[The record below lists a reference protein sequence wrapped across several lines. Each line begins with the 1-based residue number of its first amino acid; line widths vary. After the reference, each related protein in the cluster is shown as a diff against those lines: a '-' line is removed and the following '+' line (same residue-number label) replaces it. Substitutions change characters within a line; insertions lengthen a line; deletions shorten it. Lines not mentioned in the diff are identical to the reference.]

1 MNRRRLLHLGAGTA
15 LALACTA
22 GAVAWLQPAASPPA
36 TLDGPARAMFA
47 ALADVLLD
55 GSLPT
60 DPGARRAAIDQHLMR
75 VQQTVHGLPPHAR
88 AELAQLITLLDTRAG
103 RWVLLGLAAAW
114 PSMPPAELAR
124 ALSSM
129 RRSAFSLRRQ
139 VYMALRELT
148 MASFFADPVTWRQL
162 SYPGPMAI

>member
-22 GAVAWLQPAASPPA
+22 GAVAWLRPGPAA
-36 TLDGPARAMFA
+36 TLEGPARAMFA

-60 DPGARRAAIDQHLMR
+60 DATTRRAAIDQHLLR
-75 VQQTVHGLPPHAR
+75 LQQTVLGLPPHAR

-103 RWVLLGLAAAW
+103 RWALMGLGADWPAISPADLAG
-114 PSMPPAELAR
+114 
-124 ALSSM
+124 ALNGM

-139 VYMALRELT
+139 AYMALRELT
-148 MASFFADPVTWRQL
+148 MASFFADPSTWRL
-162 SYPGPMAI
+162 LGYPGPLAI

>member
-15 LALACTA
+15 LALTCTA
-22 GAVAWLQPAASPPA
+22 GAVAWLQPAASPLA
-36 TLDGPARAMFA
+36 TLDGPARAMFS

-60 DPGARRAAIDQHLMR
+60 DADARRAAIDQHLLR

-103 RWVLLGLAAAW
+103 RWALLGLGPDW
-114 PSMPPAELAR
+114 PAMQPTDLAG

-148 MASFFADPVTWRQL
+148 MASFFADRSTWRQL
-162 SYPGPMAI
+162 GYPGPMAI